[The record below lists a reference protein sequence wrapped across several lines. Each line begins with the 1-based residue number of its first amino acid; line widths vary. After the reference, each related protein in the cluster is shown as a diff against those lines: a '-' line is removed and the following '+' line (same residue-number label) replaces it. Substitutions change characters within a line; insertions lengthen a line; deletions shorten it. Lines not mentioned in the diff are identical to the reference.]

1 MEGSCLPC
9 GSHTQT
15 HSPQLRM
22 ASRLY
27 VGHIPRLCETPLTC
41 LVFSCSFA
49 CTCSHMKKN
58 DDLVGFSEYIRI
70 GRIEK
75 VELLEGKTLTAV
87 RYLLGS
93 GLPHS
98 VDI

>member
-1 MEGSCLPC
+1 
-9 GSHTQT
+9 
-15 HSPQLRM
+15 
-22 ASRLY
+22 
-27 VGHIPRLCETPLTC
+27 
-41 LVFSCSFA
+41 
-49 CTCSHMKKN
+49 MKKN